1 VARALFEMCL
11 LVGVQGQQ
19 GLKQTRGGS
28 NQSWKD
34 ATPTVTKG
42 TGVADRLSWLPWFPL
57 LLAVTPP
64 DPRGNDCPCH
74 RGKPSQQ
81 FWPSFK
87 ASKSSDL
94 MAPFFLAETTFAIL
108 RSISIRAAGN
118 RRARRCEAATLEA
131 LRSGTLR

>member
-11 LVGVQGQQ
+11 LVGVRGQQ
-19 GLKQTRGGS
+19 GLKQTRGAS

-94 MAPFFLAETTFAIL
+94 MAPLFF
-108 RSISIRAAGN
+108 S
-118 RRARRCEAATLEA
+118 RRLLSRFSEASQFERQGIGAPGDARRIRLK
-131 LRSGTLR
+131 RSAPEC